1 MRSMTGYG
9 RSRAT
14 TADWCVDVELSGGNR
29 KQIDL
34 ALNCPTSLLPLE
46 GDIRTALTQAV
57 SRGRIVVKVT
67 VTHVNQGSRSL
78 IFDEELARQYIG
90 EVRRFSQVEGLPVD
104 FSSGDLLKIPGI
116 FQVDE
121 VEFSP
126 ESVREALFSALE
138 AGLNQFQDMQLAE
151 GRFLRE
157 DLLGRITLI
166 ERVLSEIR
174 SLSGRVPVNYRKA
187 LMQRLSE
194 AGLPVDLAD
203 ERILREIALFAE
215 RCDITEELTRVASHI
230 TLFRQYV
237 DSEKPVGRLL
247 DFLCQE
253 MHREINT
260 IGSKAND
267 ATIARCVVEAKSE
280 LEKIREQVQN
290 VQ

>member
-9 RSRAT
+9 RSRAV

-34 ALNCPTSLLPLE
+34 ALNCPASLLPLE

-90 EVRRFSQVEGLPVD
+90 EVRRFSQTEGLPVD
-104 FSSGDLLKIPGI
+104 FSPGDLLQIPGV

-138 AGLNQFQDMQLAE
+138 AGLNQFRDMQLGE

-187 LMQRLSE
+187 LMKRLSE

-237 DSEKPVGRLL
+237 DSEEPVGRLL